1 MLACGLLL
9 LGAVGLCVHYGT
21 VYDDR
26 WPHPTAE
33 ELDED
38 FESYGGS
45 EVLVFGEVQSVDG
58 DNAVIHVLDRDDDV
72 VAELT
77 VHGFRGDV
85 SPGGFVQ
92 VYGTL
97 HADRTMD
104 ASRTV
109 VVTPDSTSRY
119 YKLGISLVGA
129 MLAIGY
135 FFRHWRID
143 VGRLAIVP
151 REEGDR

>member
-9 LGAVGLCVHYGT
+9 LGTVGLCVHYGT
-21 VYDDR
+21 VYEDR

-33 ELDED
+33 EFDED
-38 FESYGGS
+38 FESYSGS
-45 EVLVFGEVQSVDG
+45 EALVFGEVQSVDG
-58 DNAVIHVLDRDDDV
+58 ERAVIHVLDRNDEV

-77 VHGFRGDV
+77 VHGFRGNV
-85 SPGGFVQ
+85 SPGGLIQ

-109 VVTPDSTSRY
+109 VVTPDSTSQY

-129 MLAIGY
+129 MLALGY
-135 FFRHWRID
+135 FFSHWRIG
-143 VGRLAIVP
+143 VRRLAIIP